1 MKSVLITGGT
11 VRLGSAIA
19 ARLRA
24 EGWRVLTSS
33 HRADAGADIVADL
46 ADPMGAA
53 RLYAAALKLLGGN
66 PPDALVNN
74 AALFTGDD
82 ATIAAVNLEAP
93 KKLTML
99 MAGRET
105 GLGAVVNILDSVILG
120 SLGSMGS
127 VPKVP
132 EDFNDAK
139 VPEDSNGAKVPKDSN
154 DAKIPE
160 DSKRPYLSSKRELAA
175 FTRSSAA
182 TFAATLRV
190 NGVAP
195 GPVLAPTEVHT
206 KAGEMLLDRRPTPD
220 DVAAAVSY
228 LLSAESTTGTIIP
241 VDSGQY
247 LIV

>member
-24 EGWRVLTSS
+24 EGWRVITSS

-46 ADPMGAA
+46 AEPMGAA
-53 RLYAAALKLLGGN
+53 KLYAAALKLLGGN

-82 ATIAAVNLEAP
+82 AALAAVNLEAP

-120 SLGSMGS
+120 SAATERPYS
-127 VPKVP
+127 
-132 EDFNDAK
+132 A
-139 VPEDSNGAKVPKDSN
+139 
-154 DAKIPE
+154 
-160 DSKRPYLSSKRELAA
+160 SKR
-175 FTRSSAA
+175 
-182 TFAATLRV
+182 
-190 NGVAP
+190 
-195 GPVLAPTEVHT
+195 
-206 KAGEMLLDRRPTPD
+206 
-220 DVAAAVSY
+220 
-228 LLSAESTTGTIIP
+228 
-241 VDSGQY
+241 
-247 LIV
+247 